1 VFVGGPY
8 ATIAAAIA
16 QAVADGANIGRP
28 ATVLISPKTNGWV
41 EDINLVAGVNIQ
53 GLWAVQDYGP
63 QIKGKISYTPG
74 AGGNPSQKVNVT
86 GLYILGPVGKP
97 AIEIVGTNAGTLYV
111 KDCIVDKFASGDT
124 TPNVVVNGNVSSGL
138 VITDCIGNIFTNG
151 TAYQIL
157 SGKLTATNCQISSNV
172 AARGLEIG
180 ANGAVYMANNCV
192 LASNGP
198 DVVNV
203 VSGGSYLFVN
213 TTISNSLANSS
224 GIVQQ
229 GTAPFQTGALISCN
243 IVVPTGTGYAVSGT
257 GLLTAGNN
265 LFSAN
270 AKVKNKPVGSFI
282 TIVNLTTV
290 FASST

>member
-1 VFVGGPY
+1 
-8 ATIAAAIA
+8 
-16 QAVADGANIGRP
+16 
-28 ATVLISPKTNGWV
+28 
-41 EDINLVAGVNIQ
+41 
-53 GLWAVQDYGP
+53 
-63 QIKGKISYTPG
+63 
-74 AGGNPSQKVNVT
+74 
-86 GLYILGPVGKP
+86 
-97 AIEIVGTNAGTLYV
+97 
-111 KDCIVDKFASGDT
+111 
-124 TPNVVVNGNVSSGL
+124 
-138 VITDCIGNIFTNG
+138 
-151 TAYQIL
+151 
-157 SGKLTATNCQISSNV
+157 
-172 AARGLEIG
+172 
-180 ANGAVYMANNCV
+180 MANNCV